1 MEVLYNKVIP
11 GCFTNEK
18 KVCTN
23 SFKNR
28 FYINSYKIFPLCSNS
43 SKLVNNF
50 RYQFFVVVLYLMWL
64 MLGVQM
70 AVMMNK

>member
-1 MEVLYNKVIP
+1 MEVLYNNVIP
-11 GCFTNEK
+11 GCFTTEK

-28 FYINSYKIFPLCSNS
+28 FYINSYKLFPLCSNL
-43 SKLVNNF
+43 SKLINNF
-50 RYQFFVVVLYLMWL
+50 RYQFFVVVLYLMCL

>member
-1 MEVLYNKVIP
+1 MEVLYNNVIP
-11 GCFTNEK
+11 GCFTTEK

-28 FYINSYKIFPLCSNS
+28 IYINSYKLFTLCSNL

-50 RYQFFVVVLYLMWL
+50 WYQFLVVVLYLMWL

-70 AVMMNK
+70 VMMMNK

>member
-1 MEVLYNKVIP
+1 MEVLYNNVVP

-28 FYINSYKIFPLCSNS
+28 FYINSNEMFLICSNS
-43 SKLVNNF
+43 SKLINNS
-50 RYQFFVVVLYLMWL
+50 RYQFFVVVLYLMW
-64 MLGVQM
+64 QM